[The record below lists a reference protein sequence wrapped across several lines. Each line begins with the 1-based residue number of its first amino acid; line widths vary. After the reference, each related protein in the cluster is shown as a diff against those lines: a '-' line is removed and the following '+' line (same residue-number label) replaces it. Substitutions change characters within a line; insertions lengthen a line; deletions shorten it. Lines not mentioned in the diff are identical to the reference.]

1 MDATTTD
8 INDLEKWVIGSD
20 KKPQF
25 QIFDEPAEGATGE
38 AEAINL
44 ALFSGYGVI
53 IFAPDGTQSMYG
65 TGMDGYSTG
74 EVSVVDETTFEVA
87 LDKSINTGPGLVS
100 YQVAVALP
108 DADFTDGNNEIKGEK
123 TLLYRSVR

>member
-1 MDATTTD
+1 MIA
-8 INDLEKWVIGSD
+8 DLEKWVIGSD

-25 QIFDEPAEGATGE
+25 QIFDEPAEGATGT

-53 IFAPDGTQSMYG
+53 VFSPGGNEAGRFG
-65 TGMDGYSTG
+65 TGMEGYSTG
-74 EVSVVDETTFEVA
+74 EVSAVDETTFEVA
-87 LDKSINTGPGLVS
+87 LDKSLNTAPGLIS

-108 DADFTDGNNEIKGEK
+108 DADYADGTQEIKGEK
-123 TLLYRSVR
+123 TLLYRSVY

>member
-1 MDATTTD
+1 MIA
-8 INDLEKWVIGSD
+8 DLEKWVIGSD

-25 QIFDEPAEGATGE
+25 QIFDETDDA
-38 AEAINL
+38 AIPL

-65 TGMDGYSTG
+65 TGMEGYSTG
-74 EVSVVDETTFEVA
+74 EISAVDETTFEVA

-100 YQVAVALP
+100 YQVAVVLH
-108 DADFTDGNNEIKGEK
+108 DADYTDGNQEIKGEK

>member
-1 MDATTTD
+1 MIA
-8 INDLEKWVIGSD
+8 DLEKWVIGSD

-38 AEAINL
+38 GEAINL

-53 IFAPDGTQSMYG
+53 IFAHDGTQSMYG

-74 EVSVVDETTFEVA
+74 EISAVDETTFEVA

-100 YQVAVALP
+100 YHVAVVLH
-108 DADFTDGNNEIKGEK
+108 DADYTDGNQEIKGEK

>member
-108 DADFTDGNNEIKGEK
+108 DADFTDGNQEIKGEK
-123 TLLYRSVR
+123 TPLYWSVR

>member
-1 MDATTTD
+1 MIA
-8 INDLEKWVIGSD
+8 DLEKLVIGSD

-25 QIFDEPAEGATGE
+25 QIFDEPED
-38 AEAINL
+38 EAIPL

-53 IFAPDGTQSMYG
+53 VFSPGGNEAGRFG

-74 EVSVVDETTFEVA
+74 EVSVVDETTFKVA

-108 DADFTDGNNEIKGEK
+108 DADFTDGNQEIKGEK
-123 TLLYRSVR
+123 TLLYRSVY

>member
-1 MDATTTD
+1 MIA
-8 INDLEKWVIGSD
+8 DLEKWVIGSD

-25 QIFDEPAEGATGE
+25 QIFDETED
-38 AEAINL
+38 EAIPL

-108 DADFTDGNNEIKGEK
+108 DADFTDGNQEIKGEK
-123 TLLYRSVR
+123 TPLYWSVR

>member
-1 MDATTTD
+1 MIA
-8 INDLEKWVIGSD
+8 DLEKWVIGSD

-25 QIFDEPAEGATGE
+25 QIFDETDDA
-38 AEAINL
+38 AIPL

-53 IFAPDGTQSMYG
+53 IFSPDGGEAGKFG
-65 TGMDGYSTG
+65 TGIDGYSTG
-74 EVSVVDETTFEVA
+74 EVSTIDETTFEVA
-87 LDKSINTGPGLVS
+87 LDKSLNTAPGLIS

-108 DADFTDGNNEIKGEK
+108 DADYTDGNQEIKGEK

>member
-1 MDATTTD
+1 
-8 INDLEKWVIGSD
+8 
-20 KKPQF
+20 
-25 QIFDEPAEGATGE
+25 
-38 AEAINL
+38 
-44 ALFSGYGVI
+44 
-53 IFAPDGTQSMYG
+53 MYG

-100 YQVAVALP
+100 YQVAVTLP
-108 DADFTDGNNEIKGEK
+108 DADYDDGNQEIKGEV

>member
-53 IFAPDGTQSMYG
+53 IYG
-65 TGMDGYSTG
+65 PNG
-74 EVSVVDETTFEVA
+74 DET
-87 LDKSINTGPGLVS
+87 L
-100 YQVAVALP
+100 
-108 DADFTDGNNEIKGEK
+108 
-123 TLLYRSVR
+123 